1 MNRAQRRQ
9 LDRDVRRNID
19 RTERVISL
27 PPLLDEFTV
36 FDVPQ
41 RIFDQISNGSVDAVQ
56 GVPVFVDNEGV
67 LNEVVPALTGWIFT
81 WQKISDDHNMGLSL
95 TAMDV
100 VCKRLNASTPLT
112 NLIVAQAKV
121 ELNACRAAFRT
132 ADRKALMAT
141 AKTAQIQIMMEPA

>member
-9 LDRDVRRNID
+9 VEREKRRGID

-41 RIFDQISNGSVDAVQ
+41 RILDQISNGSIDAVQ
-56 GVPVFVDNEGV
+56 GVPVFRDNEGV
-67 LNEVVPALTGWIFT
+67 LNEVTPALSGWIFT
-81 WQKISDDHNMGLSL
+81 WQKISEEHSLNLYLSNL
-95 TAMDV
+95 DAI
-100 VCKRLNASTPLT
+100 CKRLNVNMPLT
-112 NLIVAQAKV
+112 ALMVEYAGL
-121 ELNACRAAFRT
+121 ELNACRAAFRKV
-132 ADRKALMAT
+132 DRKALMAT